1 MKPGFLLFVC
11 LLTLSSC
18 LVAQT
23 SIYKPFPKHNASWR
37 EMSGGYQSSDC
48 KDYQY
53 IIRGDTLIDS
63 LAYHIL
69 HLSGVKY
76 YETMYGEDCSWDIMS
91 YLNEDFAM
99 FRNDSAQRKVYA
111 RDMTGGPERMLYDFD
126 LDMGDTLPSSM
137 HTFWG
142 DIVTVCSV
150 DSILI
155 GNKYHRR
162 LGMASNYWGEP
173 DSNYV
178 HIIEGIGSTSGLF
191 GFLSPPFEFGSY
203 LLCFIY
209 NGITVY
215 PDTTIQCILVGNQEK
230 DKPQFSI
237 YPNPLTQHGRISLD
251 RWYDSVRLRMFALDG
266 REISSYE
273 YWHTNELQIDR
284 AQLVAGIYI
293 LSLALDGK
301 TASPLKL
308 VVGE

>member
-1 MKPGFLLFVC
+1 MRPGSLLFIC

-23 SIYKPFPKHNASWR
+23 SIYKPFPTHNAIWR

-63 LAYHIL
+63 LTYHIL

-76 YETMYGEDCSWDIMS
+76 YETSHGDCTWDIMGH
-91 YLNEDFAM
+91 LEEDVAM

-111 RDMTGGPERMLYDFD
+111 RALTGGPEWVHYDFD
-126 LDMGDTLPSSM
+126 LDIGDTLPSSM
-137 HTFWG
+137 HTFG
-142 DIVTVCSV
+142 DTVTVCSA

-162 LGMASNYWGEP
+162 LGMASDFWGQP

-191 GFLSPPFEFGSY
+191 GFLCPPFEFGSS
-203 LLCFIY
+203 LLCFIHD
-209 NGITVY
+209 GMTVY
-215 PDTTIQCILVGNQEK
+215 PDTTTQCILVGNPEK
-230 DKPQFSI
+230 DSPQFSI
-237 YPNPLTQHGRISLD
+237 YPNPLTQQGRISLD

-273 YWHTNELQIDR
+273 YRHTNELHIDR
-284 AQLVAGIYI
+284 ANLVPGIYI
-293 LSLALDGK
+293 LSLELDGK
-301 TASPLKL
+301 MAGPLKL
-308 VVGE
+308 IVGE